1 MKLNPWMPL
10 DWTYIIGDSGWGE
23 RSELLP
29 GAWASFCR
37 PASTVVFY
45 FINWPTVALPRRVAW
60 VVRTRFKRP
69 Q

>member
-10 DWTYIIGDSGWGE
+10 DWTYIISNRGWGE

-29 GAWASFCR
+29 GAWAAFCR

-45 FINWPTVALPRRVAW
+45 LINWPAVVLPRRFA
-60 VVRTRFKRP
+60 RIIRKKFRA
-69 Q
+69 